1 MIMPTHLHD
10 PSICYLNHGAFGGT
24 PKELLE
30 EQHRLRLLMEAEPV
44 DFLVRNNEARWH
56 EAIAPVA
63 RFLNADVD
71 GTVFVHNA
79 TAGVNAVLQSFPWR
93 SGDEILTTNHRYD
106 AVRSALDYSASR
118 WGVRVVEAEV
128 AYPLQRGADF
138 LDAIDA
144 AITPSTRMLVID
156 HITSPTALITPIA
169 DIVELA
175 RRRGIVTLVDA
186 AHSPGHVDVDITAL
200 NPDFWVGNLHK
211 WLCAPKGCAVLYVSE
226 AYRETIHPGV
236 ISYGYGGGLHKEFSW
251 VGTLDPTPWFC
262 APLAIALHEA
272 QGGATFRAANHR
284 LVQRGREV
292 IADAIDVDLPHPDD
306 PALYG
311 AMASILLPCSNDDAE
326 ALFHALRFEHRIEV
340 PIFIWGGRAWLRISG
355 YAAFNTPD
363 QYLRLAEVLHA
374 HLRG

>member
-1 MIMPTHLHD
+1 MPTHLHD
-10 PSICYLNHGAFGGT
+10 QSILYLNHGAFGGT
-24 PKELLE
+24 PKELLD
-30 EQHRLRLLMEAEPV
+30 EQHRLRLIMESEPV
-44 DFLVRNNEARWH
+44 DFLVRNNEARWF

-93 SGDEILTTNHRYD
+93 DGDEILTTNHRYD

-128 AYPLQRGADF
+128 AYPLKSGDDF
-138 LDAIDA
+138 IDAIAA

-156 HITSPTALITPIA
+156 HITSPTALITPIEA
-169 DIVELA
+169 LVQLA
-175 RRRGIVTLVDA
+175 RERGIVTLVDA
-186 AHSPGHVDVDITAL
+186 AHSPGHVDVDIDAL

-211 WLCAPKGCAVLYVSE
+211 WLCAPKGCAVLYVSVP
-226 AYRETIHPGV
+226 YREVIHPGV

-262 APLAIALHEA
+262 APLAIEMHED
-272 QGGATFRAANHR
+272 QGGAEFRAAHHR

-292 IADAIDVDLPHPDD
+292 VASAIDFDLPHPDD
-306 PALYG
+306 PSLYG
-311 AMASILLPCSNDDAE
+311 AMASILLPCDTVEAE
-326 ALFHALRFEHRIEV
+326 ALFAALRNIDKIEV
-340 PIFIWGGRAWLRISG
+340 PIFIWDNRAWLRISG

-363 QYLRLAEVLHA
+363 QYVILADALKARLQ
-374 HLRG
+374 R